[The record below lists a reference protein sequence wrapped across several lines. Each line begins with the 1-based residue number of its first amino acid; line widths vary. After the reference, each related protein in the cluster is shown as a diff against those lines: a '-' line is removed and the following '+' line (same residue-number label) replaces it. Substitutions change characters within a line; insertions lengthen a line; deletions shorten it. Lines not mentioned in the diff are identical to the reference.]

1 MHVVIMGCG
10 RVGSGLA
17 QLLVSMGHTAAVID
31 KDPKSFRRIPAD
43 LTGVDQHVGFGFDR
57 DVLVASGIERAG
69 AFAAVSNG
77 DNSNILS
84 ARVAREAFGVE
95 NVVARIYDPL
105 RAAIYQRLGIQTV
118 ATVRWA
124 TDQIMRRMLL
134 SSEPTV
140 WTNETG
146 ELVVAE
152 FNVLPA
158 WVGRKTGELE
168 DDETR
173 VIGLTRFGSASMP
186 RLDMLLQDG
195 DVLQVAT
202 TRANLDLVRR
212 RLENPP
218 PSL

>member
-31 KDPKSFRRIPAD
+31 KDPKSFRRIPTD

-57 DVLVASGIERAG
+57 DVLVAAGIERAG

-77 DNSNILS
+77 DNSNILA

-134 SSEPTV
+134 SAEPTV

-152 FNVLPA
+152 FNVLPE
-158 WVGRKTGELE
+158 WVGRKAGELE

-173 VIGLTRFGSASMP
+173 VIGLTRFGSATMP
-186 RLDMLLQDG
+186 RPDVLLQDG